1 MQPVGSSV
9 TQNKSGCCGNHCWF
23 IFVVWCG
30 YCSVC
35 FFIEP
40 VHTAIPRNYLKSRI
54 WDLEERVGGEGVVM
68 KSEVIPRKRI
78 YPLH

>member
-23 IFVVWCG
+23 VFVVWCG

-54 WDLEERVGGEGVVM
+54 WDLEERVGGGGGGGNE
-68 KSEVIPRKRI
+68 KCK
-78 YPLH
+78 